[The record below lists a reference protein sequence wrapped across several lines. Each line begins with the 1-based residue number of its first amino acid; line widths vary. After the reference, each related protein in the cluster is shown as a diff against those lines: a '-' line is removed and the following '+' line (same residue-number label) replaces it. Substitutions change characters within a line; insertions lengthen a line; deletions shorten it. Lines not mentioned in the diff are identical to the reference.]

1 MDGGDSATVGK
12 ITSSSIKEQAMSIK
26 LITEDAALS
35 TLKTLDIAVS
45 KQAVNQSLSE
55 NESGQPVQSKAVDAN
70 FNNKVFSVTKLSPEV
85 GIENQKN
92 SVRAMSH
99 IVEVYNQQGK
109 VRTKFMDSKNN
120 VIYQI
125 PTEMVAKLEDQ
136 MMNQNTSTSTKG

>member
-1 MDGGDSATVGK
+1 
-12 ITSSSIKEQAMSIK
+12 MSIK
-26 LITEDAALS
+26 SITEDAAVS
-35 TLKTLDIAVS
+35 TLKTLDMAVS

-55 NESGQPVQSKAVDAN
+55 NESGQAVQSKAVDAN
-70 FNNKVFSVTKLSPEV
+70 FNNKFSPEV

-99 IVEVYNQQGK
+99 VVEVYNQQGE

-136 MMNQNTSTSTKG
+136 MMNQDTSASTKG